1 MSFNNSQSASRSAG
15 RGRRQAPLLV
25 RIMFWA
31 AKAVFWLAFLLATIW
46 ASLALFYR
54 LPVSLPIRQVAAGVL
69 ASVGVAAAV
78 SIIWKP
84 RSLVILPFVLCF
96 AGIAVWWNSIKPPV
110 TSDWAGDVA
119 RQVTGT
125 VNDNILTLT
134 NVRNFTWKTDGGFVE
149 KWESRTYDLNTLR
162 SLDLFMSYW
171 AGPEMAHMILS
182 FGFDDDQYLA
192 WSIEVRRTAGGKFSP
207 IGDLFKSNPLVIIAA
222 TESDV
227 ILVRS
232 NIRGEDVQLF
242 RMGVPPANATR
253 LLLQYVSDANT
264 LAEHPRFYNS
274 LTTNCTTTAAKMMR
288 AVGAAFPFDWRLIV
302 NGYLPEFAYDRK
314 ALDMKLPFEE
324 LKAAAHIAAR
334 AKGAGASDD
343 FSKVIREGVPS
354 PGD

>member
-1 MSFNNSQSASRSAG
+1 MSFNNSQSASRSASP
-15 RGRRQAPLLV
+15 RRRQAPLPV
-25 RIMFWA
+25 RIMFRA
-31 AKAVFWLAFLLATIW
+31 AKAVFGAAFLLATIW

-54 LPVSLPIRQVAAGVL
+54 LPESPPIRGVAAGLL
-69 ASVGVAAAV
+69 ALVGVAAV
-78 SIIWKP
+78 ISMIWKP
-84 RSLVILPFVLCF
+84 RLVAILPFVLCF
-96 AGIAVWWNSIKPPV
+96 AGIVVWWNSIKPPV
-110 TSDWAGDVA
+110 TAGWAGDVA

-125 VNDNILTLT
+125 VDGNMLTLT

-149 KWESRTYDLNTLR
+149 KWESHIYDLSKLR

-227 ILVRS
+227 IRVRS

-242 RMGVPPANATR
+242 RMRVPPANAAR

-288 AVGAAFPFDWRLIV
+288 AVGAKFPFDWRLIV

-314 ALDMKLPFEE
+314 ALDMNLPFEE

-334 AKGAGASDD
+334 AKGAGASED
-343 FSKVIREGVPS
+343 FSKAIREGVPS
-354 PGD
+354 PLD

>member
-1 MSFNNSQSASRSAG
+1 MSFNNSPNPSRSAG
-15 RGRRQAPLLV
+15 HGRRQASLPV
-25 RIMFWA
+25 RIMFRA
-31 AKAVFWLAFLLATIW
+31 AKAVFGLAFLLATIW

-54 LPVSLPIRQVAAGVL
+54 LPGSLPIRGVAAGVL
-69 ASVGVAAAV
+69 ALVGVAAV
-78 SIIWKP
+78 ISMIWKP
-84 RSLVILPFVLCF
+84 RLIVILPFVLCF
-96 AGIAVWWNSIKPPV
+96 VGIVAWWNSIEPPV
-110 TSDWAGDVA
+110 TANWAGDVA

-125 VNDNILTLT
+125 VDGNILTLSD
-134 NVRNFTWKTDGGFVE
+134 VRNFAWKTDGGFVE
-149 KWESRTYDLNTLR
+149 KWESRTYDLNKLR

-207 IGDLFKSNPLVIIAA
+207 VGDLFKSNPLVIIAA

-227 ILVRS
+227 IRVRS
-232 NIRGEDVQLF
+232 DIRGEDVQLF
-242 RMGVPPANATR
+242 RMRVPPANAAR

-274 LTTNCTTTAAKMMR
+274 LTSNCTTTAAKMMR
-288 AVGAAFPFDWRLIV
+288 AVGATFPFDWRLIV

-334 AKGAGASDD
+334 AKGAGASED
-343 FSKVIREGVPS
+343 FSKAIREGVPS
-354 PGD
+354 PLD